1 MPRRITPILALAAVA
16 ALAGCTRK
24 DLPEIT
30 VKAATPEEFASF
42 RADLVTE
49 FGAERLKHFDT
60 AVQELKLAAMNRG
73 VAGVAAREAEMC
85 VAINLTTVRQAEISG
100 WKARRQRLLDEIAE
114 ITKLLERDARVQ
126 VHGTTAASKQAA
138 TGRMQTEKDIL
149 ARLRQDLADT
159 ERQLT
164 EWGAPPGPTSAGK
177 AVP

>member
-1 MPRRITPILALAAVA
+1 MPRRITPILALAALA
-16 ALAGCTRK
+16 ALSGCTRK
-24 DLPEIT
+24 DLPDIT
-30 VKAATPEEFASF
+30 VKAGTPEEFASF
-42 RADLVTE
+42 RAELVTE
-49 FGAERLKHFDT
+49 FGTERLQHFDT

-114 ITKLLERDARVQ
+114 MTKLLDRDARVQ

-138 TGRMQTEKDIL
+138 AARMQTEKDIL

-164 EWGAPPGPTSAGK
+164 EWGAPPGPPAAGK
-177 AVP
+177 AAP